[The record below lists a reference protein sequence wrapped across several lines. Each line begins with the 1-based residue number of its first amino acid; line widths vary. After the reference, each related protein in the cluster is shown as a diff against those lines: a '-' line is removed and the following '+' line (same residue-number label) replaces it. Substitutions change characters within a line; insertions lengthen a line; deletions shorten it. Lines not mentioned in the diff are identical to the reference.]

1 MKKNIKTKFANNED
15 IVRGHYVVDASGKI
29 LGRLATKVANIL
41 RGKEKTIF
49 TPQTDCGDYIVII
62 NAEKIAVT
70 GKKTKGKTYFTH
82 SGYPGGDKLLTLEKM
97 LQIKPEKVIQ
107 LAIAGMIPHNRL
119 GSKVIKK
126 LKVFRGDRPEYT
138 KWSKLEV

>member
-1 MKKNIKTKFANNED
+1 
-15 IVRGHYVVDASGKI
+15 VVDASGKI